1 MLNTVTPGEAL
12 DILKESFGALRADAE
27 PCPLD
32 SAAGRTLARDI
43 LAGEYVP
50 GFDRSAVDGYALRA
64 SDTFGCGEATPA
76 LLRLAGEVEM
86 GRAPGFAVGPG
97 ECAAIPTGGY
107 LPEGADAVA
116 MLEYTDDYGAG
127 LIGVRKSAAPGQGM
141 VFKGDDVSPGAVVFR
156 AGRRL
161 RAMDIGALA
170 ALGLSTVPVCKRP
183 RAAVLST
190 GDELVP
196 PSASPG
202 PGEVRDVNGPMLCA
216 LLGSLGAQ
224 PEFLGIVRD
233 EEALLESALLDATR
247 RFELVAVSGG
257 SSAGARDAVARI
269 VVRRGRLLFHGIAM
283 RPGKPAMLGELC
295 GRPVFGLPGHPAAAY
310 FTAKLLIGAQLRSML
325 GQSPEPMRLR
335 ARLAVNLPAND
346 GRELFCGV
354 KLRYEAGGYVAEPVR
369 TKSGLISALAAS
381 DGVLRVPRDCEGLP
395 AGAEVLVE
403 LEGD

>member
-1 MLNTVTPGEAL
+1 MLNTVTPEEAL

-32 SAAGRTLARDI
+32 SAAGRVLARDVGA
-43 LAGEYVP
+43 LEYVP

-97 ECAAIPTGGY
+97 ECAAIPTGGRQ
-107 LPEGADAVA
+107 PEGADAVA
-116 MLEYTDDYGAG
+116 MLAYSDDYGAG
-127 LIGVRKSAAPGQGM
+127 LIGVRKSVAPGQGV

-170 ALGLSTVPVCKRP
+170 ALGLSTVPVCKRQ

-233 EEALLESALLDATR
+233 
-247 RFELVAVSGG
+247 GG

-269 VVRRGRLLFHGIAM
+269 LERRGRLLFHGIAM

>member
-269 VVRRGRLLFHGIAM
+269 LEAALSRHSHAPGQAGHAGRAVRQARLRPAGPPCGGVFHRKAPDWG
-283 RPGKPAMLGELC
+283 
-295 GRPVFGLPGHPAAAY
+295 PAALDAR
-310 FTAKLLIGAQLRSML
+310 AEPGANA
-325 GQSPEPMRLR
+325 P
-335 ARLAVNLPAND
+335 AR
-346 GRELFCGV
+346 
-354 KLRYEAGGYVAEPVR
+354 EAGGEPAR
-369 TKSGLISALAAS
+369 ERRARAL
-381 DGVLRVPRDCEGLP
+381 LRRQTQI
-395 AGAEVLVE
+395 
-403 LEGD
+403 